1 MIIRGQG
8 VAIMGALSQ
17 ISNMVSP
24 FVAYSAQL
32 YKPLP
37 FYLLCLGG
45 ILAAAALI
53 NLPETC
59 DERLPET
66 LAEAEAFGLG
76 QGFFLVPYLERRR
89 KKRMKRMGAE
99 NYGSTVQSREE
110 EN

>member
-1 MIIRGQG
+1 MNPWLL
-8 VAIMGALSQ
+8 AL
-17 ISNMVSP
+17 SP

-66 LAEAEAFGLG
+66 LAEAEDFGLG
-76 QGFFLVPYLERRR
+76 QSFFLVPFMERRR
-89 KKRMKRMGAE
+89 KRMKQMGGD
-99 NYGSTVQSREE
+99 NYSTKL
-110 EN
+110 

>member
-1 MIIRGQG
+1 MTSKILIRGQG

-17 ISNMVSP
+17 IANMVSP

-37 FYLLCLGG
+37 FYLLCAGG
-45 ILAAAALI
+45 ILAGAALI

-66 LAEAEAFGLG
+66 VAEAEAFGLG
-76 QGFFLVPYLERRR
+76 QSFFLVPFIERRR
-89 KKRMKRMGAE
+89 KKMKVVAA
-99 NYGSTVQSREE
+99 
-110 EN
+110 